1 MTRDHLT
8 IHQLP
13 GSRTLT
19 LCCGRCTG
27 ALHLALPVRA
37 SELTEAVQQFSNRH
51 GACRDML
58 AENSSRPSDEEP

>member
-37 SELTEAVQQFSNRH
+37 SELTEAVQQFSGRH
-51 GACRDML
+51 GACREML
-58 AENSSRPSDEEP
+58 AEGPKGA